1 MPESMFNVF
10 PDYIVYRKA
19 PFPMERTVVAA
30 WNENNTTQVLKN
42 FLKLLKEIRQEGLL
56 LLKQEEMS

>member
-1 MPESMFNVF
+1 
-10 PDYIVYRKA
+10 
-19 PFPMERTVVAA
+19 MERTVVAA